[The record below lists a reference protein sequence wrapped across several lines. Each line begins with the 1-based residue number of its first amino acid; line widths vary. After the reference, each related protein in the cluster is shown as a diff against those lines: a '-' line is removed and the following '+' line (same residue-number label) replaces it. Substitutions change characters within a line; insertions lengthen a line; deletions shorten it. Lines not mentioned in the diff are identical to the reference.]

1 MKQRLGLVAGTLLVL
16 ALSLVGG
23 AEGIQTPSCTTALLI
38 IDVQRIWMFGD
49 LRTTDGVWITDA
61 AVNVLERIRPAG
73 IPVIYVQD
81 VSRSTAGERLLGF
94 PDAIAPKEGDHVSTK
109 TRGNAFA
116 GTTLKALLDGLGVT
130 RLLICGLASQSC
142 VSATVAGARSLG
154 YEVVILSNAHASG
167 DGGVEAERMNRLWA
181 QQGMTVV
188 PIADLDVASLCP

>member
-1 MKQRLGLVAGTLLVL
+1 MKRNVGLVAGTLLLL
-16 ALSLVGG
+16 ALSLV
-23 AEGIQTPSCTTALLI
+23 AQADEVQTPSCTTALLI
-38 IDVQRIWMFGD
+38 IDVQRIWMSGD

-61 AVNVLERIRPAG
+61 VVNVLKRVRPAG

-94 PDAIAPKEGDHVSTK
+94 PDAITPRQGDRISTK
-109 TRGNAFA
+109 TFGNAFA
-116 GTTLKALLDGLGVT
+116 GTTLKALLDDLGVT

-154 YEVVILSNAHASG
+154 YEVVILANAHASG

-181 QQGMTVV
+181 QQGMIVV
-188 PIADLDVASLCP
+188 SIADLDVASLCP

>member
-1 MKQRLGLVAGTLLVL
+1 MKRNVGLVAGTLLVL
-16 ALSLVGG
+16 ALSLV
-23 AEGIQTPSCTTALLI
+23 AQADEVQTPSCTTALLI

-61 AVNVLERIRPAG
+61 VVNVLERARPAG

-94 PDAIAPKEGDHVSTK
+94 PDAITPKEGDRISTK
-109 TRGNAFA
+109 TFGNAFA

-154 YEVVILSNAHASG
+154 YEVVILANAHASG

-181 QQGMTVV
+181 QQGMIVV
-188 PIADLDVASLCP
+188 SIADLDVASLCP